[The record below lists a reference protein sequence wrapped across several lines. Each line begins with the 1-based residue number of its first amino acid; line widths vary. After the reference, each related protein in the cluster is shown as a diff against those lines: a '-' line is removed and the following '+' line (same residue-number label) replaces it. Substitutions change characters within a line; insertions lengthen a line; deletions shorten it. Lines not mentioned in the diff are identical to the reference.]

1 MKWTRTKT
9 AHLQNIEAWK
19 RSGISWE
26 AWQAIV
32 ARRVKEQLARPKPIL
47 SEEMQRAMTA
57 KEKKRH
63 GWKSAIKDKR
73 L

>member
-1 MKWTRTKT
+1 MIWTRTKT
-9 AHLQNIEAWK
+9 AHLQAIQAWK
-19 RSGISWE
+19 KRGITWE

-32 ARRVKEQLARPKPIL
+32 ARRIKEQLAKPKAAL
-47 SEEMQRAMTA
+47 SEEIQRAMTA